1 MKKWLWRALGRLFV
15 GCAYIGAIVPGVPMT
30 TFVILAAWAFAKSSP
45 ALNEWLHT
53 HPTFSPHLIRWE
65 EKSIYPTKVKYIM
78 LISCIVSY
86 TIILFTITKP
96 AALIGIWCFMC
107 FWLVWAWRYPGSE
120 AEWERRK
127 KAGQK
132 IGWFK

>member
-1 MKKWLWRALGRLFV
+1 
-15 GCAYIGAIVPGVPMT
+15 
-30 TFVILAAWAFAKSSP
+30 
-45 ALNEWLHT
+45 
-53 HPTFSPHLIRWE
+53 
-65 EKSIYPTKVKYIM
+65 M

-96 AALIGIWCFMC
+96 AALIGIWLFMC
-107 FWLVWAWRYPGSE
+107 FWLVWAWRFPGSE

-132 IGWFK
+132 IGWLK

>member
-1 MKKWLWRALGRLFV
+1 MKKWLWRSLGLLFV

-78 LISCIVSY
+78 LISCIGSY
-86 TIILFTITKP
+86 TIILFNITKP
-96 AALIGIWCFMC
+96 AALIGIWVFMC
-107 FWLVWAWRYPGSE
+107 FWLVWAWRFPGSE

-132 IGWFK
+132 IGWLK